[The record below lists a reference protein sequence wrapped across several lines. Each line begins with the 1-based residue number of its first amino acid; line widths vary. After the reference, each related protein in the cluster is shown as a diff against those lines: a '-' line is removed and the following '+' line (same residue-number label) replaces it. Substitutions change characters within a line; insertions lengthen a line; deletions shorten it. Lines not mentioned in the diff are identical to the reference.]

1 MSSKKR
7 KSSGIFDILRS
18 EFGTPDYGLRQFRK
32 DVAKLKK
39 LGLVSK
45 KTDARKQQATR
56 YMRSLVRSFSDVL
69 KGEAQVFNVPRKE
82 SPIYKEAGH
91 RVKNQKVVVPA
102 PKGAKVRRSKTV
114 EGIPSYTTEIPSPRG
129 GKGVRVEHHVFPAN
143 TLRSKLVARI
153 NRLPNLKKGQYYAFR
168 YRGYMS
174 LRYFS
179 GPDAKKHMIEYLE
192 RYIPDELDD
201 DESQDYFMQFE
212 FVQIEDPKAWESG
225 VKEQRERSREQQRT
239 ANNER
244 HNAWRR
250 RKYAEMTELE
260 RKEKNEKSRSARE
273 NDKNYHKQKREELK
287 RTNPEAYR
295 AMLEKNA
302 ARVRKSRAA
311 RKSSGKK

>member
-56 YMRSLVRSFSDVL
+56 YMRTLVRSFSDVL
-69 KGEAQVFNVPRKE
+69 KGEAQVFSVPRKE
-82 SPIYKEAGH
+82 SSIYKEAGH

-129 GKGVRVEHHVFPAN
+129 GKGVTRIHHVFPQYD
-143 TLRSKLVARI
+143 LRNRLIARI
-153 NRLPNLKKGQYYAFR
+153 NKLPPLKKGEYYAFR
-168 YRGYMS
+168 FKGYMS
-174 LRYFS
+174 YRYFS
-179 GPDAKKHMIEYLE
+179 GADAKKHMIAYLE
-192 RYIPDELDD
+192 SYLPDDLADTEAD
-201 DESQDYFMQFE
+201 DYFMEFE
-212 FVQIEDPKAWESG
+212 FVKIDDPKAWDAG
-225 VKEQRERSREQQRT
+225 VKQQREEAKARNREK
-239 ANNER
+239 NNAR
-244 HNAWRR
+244 HNEWRR

-260 RKEKNEKSRSARE
+260 RKEKNAKSRQAKQH
-273 NDKNYHKQKREELK
+273 DKNYHKQKREELK

-302 ARVRKSRAA
+302 ARVRKSRAN
-311 RKSSGKK
+311 RKK